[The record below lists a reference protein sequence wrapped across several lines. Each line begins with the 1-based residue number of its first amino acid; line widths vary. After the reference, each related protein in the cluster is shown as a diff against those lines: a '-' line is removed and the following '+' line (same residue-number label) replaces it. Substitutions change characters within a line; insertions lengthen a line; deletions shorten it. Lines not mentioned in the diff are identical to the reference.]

1 MAMNATWIWRRPA
14 WAGARQA
21 RLKRRQQGFAMYDGE
36 RRPGLPARVANAHA
50 RFEQDARQAMREWL
64 ML

>member
-1 MAMNATWIWRRPA
+1 MNAMNAWAA
-14 WAGARQA
+14 WNWWPQAARK
-21 RLKRRQQGFAMYDGE
+21 RLKRKQLGFVLFEAE

-50 RFEQDARQAMREWL
+50 RFEYEARQAAREWL

>member
-1 MAMNATWIWRRPA
+1 MSATNAFAAWNRWPQAASRRLQ
-14 WAGARQA
+14 RKQ
-21 RLKRRQQGFAMYDGE
+21 LGFVLYEAE

-50 RFEQDARQAMREWL
+50 RFEYEARQAAREWL